1 EAACG
6 TPVPGDERLRAA
18 RRETH
23 IIREEERTTET
34 IAPAH
39 NGLMLPEIDL
49 FQALA
54 WLRARWILI
63 AALAIIGGLAGLA
76 YGMTAKP
83 RYTAYTDLLVPPSG
97 LQLLPNDVYAQSL
110 QADSQILDIE
120 SKMRVLT
127 SGNVLR
133 RVVTDLK
140 LNEDEEFVPPPPA
153 FDLRAMLGL
162 AKPAGPTDDT
172 LTAVRALS
180 QRITVTRPERSYLVT
195 IAVWTDN

>member
-1 EAACG
+1 MYTLRDLASKARVTEAAG
-6 TPVPGDERLRAA
+6 ENPVPVDERLRAA

-49 FQALA
+49 FEALA
-54 WLRARWILI
+54 WMRARWILI

-97 LQLLPNDVYAQSL
+97 LQLLPNDVY
-110 QADSQILDIE
+110 
-120 SKMRVLT
+120 
-127 SGNVLR
+127 
-133 RVVTDLK
+133 
-140 LNEDEEFVPPPPA
+140 
-153 FDLRAMLGL
+153 
-162 AKPAGPTDDT
+162 
-172 LTAVRALS
+172 
-180 QRITVTRPERSYLVT
+180 
-195 IAVWTDN
+195 